1 MTRSGRCT
9 RRPRPLLAAPF
20 AALALSLLFSGCVKK
35 KRAPA
40 APAVPPIGWT
50 ERGIAS
56 WYGHPYHGR
65 RAANGEIY
73 DMEALTAAHRTLPF
87 GAVVRV
93 WNLDSGKQVTVRIT
107 DRGPFVEGR
116 IIDLSRAA
124 ARAVQMI
131 GPGTARVS
139 IQLLAYGPPRL
150 DAPAGN
156 GPPAKTPTAEAD
168 PREAAFAVQVGAFL
182 DRGRAEKL
190 KRSLEQNHHPVVIVP
205 REGERTQ
212 WRVLVGRLPGEEEA
226 RALAEQ
232 LRVRTGAA
240 FVVRLDP

>member
-1 MTRSGRCT
+1 VV
-9 RRPRPLLAAPF
+9 
-20 AALALSLLFSGCVKK
+20 AALALPLLFSGCVKK

-40 APAVPPIGWT
+40 APAAPPIGWT

-93 WNLDSGKQVTVRIT
+93 WNLDSGKQVTVRIN

-131 GPGTARVS
+131 GPGTARVN

-156 GPPAKTPTAEAD
+156 GPAGRISTAGAE
-168 PREAAFAVQVGAFL
+168 PGEAAFAVQVGAFL
-182 DRGRAEKL
+182 DRGRAENL
-190 KRSLEQNHHPVVIVP
+190 KRSLERNYHPVVIVP

-212 WRVLVGRLPGEEEA
+212 WRVLVGRAPGEEQA
-226 RALAEQ
+226 RALAEE
-232 LRVRTGAA
+232 LRARTGAA